1 MTPDKVFQ
9 KIWRLI
15 RRNLAL
21 LLAQDYD
28 ADLDEIERLICKAE
42 VKLEQA
48 RAAIASAL
56 VDEKDLEREM
66 LAAVAL
72 VHDWD
77 ARAGNALRAGQ
88 EAQAR
93 HAVERKV
100 VYDRTVSELKAELD
114 RQNEAIAYL
123 RSRAHELRIRLDA
136 ARRWRDIIETRRQ
149 RQDTEEQIRRAFG
162 RDSVVRD
169 LDQALEQAITHS
181 EERDAILEAAR
192 ELESSS
198 LQASLDRARL
208 ETEVEA
214 ELSALRARLEEN
226 SDRDGEG
233 IALPQE

>member
-9 KIWRLI
+9 KIRRLI

-28 ADLDEIERLICKAE
+28 ADLDEIEGLICKAE

-48 RAAIASAL
+48 RAAVASAL

-72 VHDWD
+72 VHEWD

-100 VYDRTVSELKAELD
+100 VYERTVSELKAELD

-181 EERDAILEAAR
+181 EQRDAILEAAR

-226 SDRDGEG
+226 SDHADRSDR
-233 IALPQE
+233 A